1 LDGELV
7 GKLCL
12 LVVAA
17 MWGSYNPFLRLLY
30 AQDGPPGPIAIM
42 LFRGVLQACVLVAAY
57 SFVGKGSSS
66 QQQGPP
72 PSRRWACS

>member
-1 LDGELV
+1 VDRQQQQQQQRSRPSAL
-7 GKLCL
+7 
-12 LVVAA
+12 
-17 MWGSYNPFLRLLY
+17 STLLY